1 MMLSVMV
8 MSTGATSFSD
18 EDEFSPQYKEAAE
31 VLTGMGVIQ
40 GYEDGSYFLPQRNIT
55 RAQVA
60 TMIYRAVTHDVND
73 TQTGIY
79 KDYNKFKDVPS
90 TDWSAGYVNYCAN
103 GEIIKGFTP
112 DTFGPLKNVT
122 GYQVLAMILRAVGY
136 DANDEFTG
144 DGWAIRVATTAQ
156 QLGILE
162 NVQEATLGEPAT
174 RELVAELIFQTMTKV
189 DMVDY
194 TPAFGYQPTWPRETL
209 GEDEFD
215 LKLTENTTD
224 VWGRPSDTWTY
235 KTGDKETVIEQDAVY
250 TTNVKVDECDI
261 AEAIGVTKSA
271 DIEAAYIDGVEY
283 KSVKNQDITTDANGK
298 IDATQTRSYVGAQGR
313 QLEIFDMGDAGYRI
327 VEINTYLA
335 YVDKVTPSTTDK
347 NGHTTDATVD
357 LSVYLDD
364 ATPNSFDKVVATGF
378 EKNDYVL
385 VTITRDDDTV
395 RSIELAPVVSG
406 GVQTA
411 YHAANGT
418 TPAYIT
424 VGGDNYNN
432 ADKFILGLKTSN
444 FDKFGWDVI
453 TDTYGNVIGLVKSAM
468 SYLVIEAARFD
479 ATPGTVNE
487 GQVLADLVLA
497 DGTRVDNAVIATVN
511 GKDVSHDST
520 DVGDFNE
527 ATFAD
532 DTVNNAAYYNHLR
545 SYSVNADGSYDI
557 AGHGNT
563 AIDTSNVTIV
573 NKGTSFQAAGNTV
586 YVNDNTTFLV
596 KGDDTYTAYVGKNN
610 VPDME
615 DATICYMVPDGETYA
630 SLVVV
635 TSYKSADNTFDAYV
649 YDKTSSTYEDG
660 LYAFEVYKLGET
672 APTTVYY
679 DQNTLPLKHNGTDTT
694 TGIYTIIVDED
705 AVVQGDAKLLI
716 QQGDTEDITSNIKG
730 AGEQTW
736 NRVIVGSNDGT
747 TLLSNGATVES
758 YNVTDADVYIVSYSK
773 DRNLIDVTEGT
784 VMDAVKGDQ
793 VWVGYTE
800 SGSTKMADYLYV
812 VDISDKADVGED
824 EDAAGEITVNS
835 ITSNKSKFSISVTTD
850 KALEVG
856 LEYTIDIVKADD
868 QTEVV
873 SVTKTLASAK
883 TAGQTFT
890 IDAEYAAVS
899 GAGNYTIT
907 VTFKDAND
915 NVVASGSA
923 TKAVV

>member
-1 MMLSVMV
+1 M
-8 MSTGATSFSD
+8 
-18 EDEFSPQYKEAAE
+18 
-31 VLTGMGVIQ
+31 
-40 GYEDGSYFLPQRNIT
+40 
-55 RAQVA
+55 
-60 TMIYRAVTHDVND
+60 
-73 TQTGIY
+73 
-79 KDYNKFKDVPS
+79 
-90 TDWSAGYVNYCAN
+90 
-103 GEIIKGFTP
+103 
-112 DTFGPLKNVT
+112 
-122 GYQVLAMILRAVGY
+122 
-136 DANDEFTG
+136 
-144 DGWAIRVATTAQ
+144 
-156 QLGILE
+156 
-162 NVQEATLGEPAT
+162 
-174 RELVAELIFQTMTKV
+174 
-189 DMVDY
+189 
-194 TPAFGYQPTWPRETL
+194 
-209 GEDEFD
+209 
-215 LKLTENTTD
+215 
-224 VWGRPSDTWTY
+224 
-235 KTGDKETVIEQDAVY
+235 
-250 TTNVKVDECDI
+250 
-261 AEAIGVTKSA
+261 
-271 DIEAAYIDGVEY
+271 
-283 KSVKNQDITTDANGK
+283 
-298 IDATQTRSYVGAQGR
+298 
-313 QLEIFDMGDAGYRI
+313 
-327 VEINTYLA
+327 
-335 YVDKVTPSTTDK
+335 
-347 NGHTTDATVD
+347 
-357 LSVYLDD
+357 
-364 ATPNSFDKVVATGF
+364 
-378 EKNDYVL
+378 
-385 VTITRDDDTV
+385 
-395 RSIELAPVVSG
+395 
-406 GVQTA
+406 
-411 YHAANGT
+411 
-418 TPAYIT
+418 
-424 VGGDNYNN
+424 
-432 ADKFILGLKTSN
+432 
-444 FDKFGWDVI
+444 I
-453 TDTYGNVIGLVKSAM
+453 TDNDGNVIGLVKSAM

-615 DATICYMVPDGETYA
+615 EATICYMVPDGETYA

-773 DRNLIDVTEGT
+773 DGNLIDVTEGT
-784 VMDAVKGDQ
+784 VMDAAKDSQ
-793 VWVGYTE
+793 VWVGYTDKTA
-800 SGSTKMADYLYV
+800 SGVTTHVADYLYV
-812 VDISDKADVGED
+812 VDISDKADVGDD

-835 ITSNKSKFSISVTTD
+835 IGYDTSAKEFVVNVTTSVKIDLPASYTVEIKNANGDVVTTATTSISAS
-850 KALEVG
+850 KAANESFP
-856 LEYTIDIVKADD
+856 VKAAY
-868 QTEVV
+868 
-873 SVTKTLASAK
+873 ASPDGTGYF
-883 TAGQTFT
+883 TAT
-890 IDAEYAAVS
+890 V
-899 GAGNYTIT
+899 TIT
-907 VTFKDAND
+907 DGSGNIIAQGTGTKP
-915 NVVASGSA
+915 VV
-923 TKAVV
+923 